1 MNELEEFKKVLDS
14 DENIVYSY
22 KPNKTRFV
30 WLNIL
35 GSFLFTLIIVAFFVV
50 FGVVWLINSDKV
62 ELPAIILFSAGGL
75 IFVLFNLVTII
86 FSFVRYNKTYYV
98 VTNKRLVIKTG
109 VIGVDFRTLDLH
121 MIQSV
126 DVKVGLLDKFIN
138 PNTGSIIVGS
148 SSTPIGGA
156 MNQRSVGNPLASG
169 FFSFADIDN
178 PYDVAK
184 QIKSHVDLVKK

>member
-1 MNELEEFKKVLDS
+1 MNEFEEFKKVLDS

-30 WLNIL
+30 WLNVL
-35 GSFLFTLIIVAFFVV
+35 GSFFFTLIFAAFFVV
-50 FGVVWLINSDKV
+50 FGVVWLINSDEKDF
-62 ELPAIILFSAGGL
+62 LAIIFFIVGGG

-156 MNQRSVGNPLASG
+156 MNQRTVGNPLASG